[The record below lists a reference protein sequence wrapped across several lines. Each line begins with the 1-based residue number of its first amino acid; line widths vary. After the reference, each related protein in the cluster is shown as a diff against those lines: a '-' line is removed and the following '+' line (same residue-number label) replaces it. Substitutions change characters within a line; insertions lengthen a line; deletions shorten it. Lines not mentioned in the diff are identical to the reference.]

1 MSEDKKITIA
11 EMFPDKEDFNN
22 LMDSFDKYQQK
33 ADGRDIKK
41 ICEKNKEHL
50 STLGINKD
58 FLPFFLMKKII
69 DKAIDDADKRNKAVE
84 EVEKMVTDLSGN
96 VVEDISGDVVEDI
109 SGDVVEAEFFDVSN
123 NVIEDPSG
131 DVVEDIAGNVV
142 EVKEDISGNF
152 EKDSSNNITLNIN
165 NHDKETQTKE
175 EETKTETPDV
185 PEAEHDAEADN
196 NC

>member
-1 MSEDKKITIA
+1 MSEEKKVTIA
-11 EMFPDKEDFNN
+11 EMFTDKEDFNN

-41 ICEKNKEHL
+41 ICDKNKKHL
-50 STLGINKD
+50 ESLGINHN

-69 DKAIDDADKRNKAVE
+69 DKAIDDAEKKNKAVE
-84 EVEKMVTDLSGN
+84 EVEKMVADLSDN

-109 SGDVVEAEFFDVSN
+109 SGDVVEDISD
-123 NVIEDPSG
+123 NVIVDISG
-131 DVVEDIAGNVV
+131 DVVEDIAGNVI

-152 EKDSSNNITLNIN
+152 EKDVSNNITLNIN
-165 NHDKETQTKE
+165 DDKETETKE
-175 EETKTETPDV
+175 EETKTETPTPSI
-185 PEAEHDAEADN
+185 PESDPEADN

>member
-1 MSEDKKITIA
+1 MSEEKKVTIA

-50 STLGINKD
+50 QSLGINHT

-69 DKAIDDADKRNKAVE
+69 DKAIDDAEKRNEAVE
-84 EVEKMVTDLSGN
+84 QVEEMIKDLSGVDMSDN
-96 VVEDISGDVVEDI
+96 VIEDISGQVVEDISGCVAV
-109 SGDVVEAEFFDVSN
+109 DVSD
-123 NVIEDPSG
+123 NVI
-131 DVVEDIAGNVV
+131 V
-142 EVKEDISGNF
+142 DISGNF
-152 EKDSSNNITLNIN
+152 EKDLSNNITLNIN
-165 NHDKETQTKE
+165 NDKESETKE
-175 EETKTETPDV
+175 EETQTETPTPSV
-185 PEAEHDAEADN
+185 PEAEGDPEADN

>member
-1 MSEDKKITIA
+1 MSEEKKVTIA

-50 STLGINKD
+50 QSLGINHT

-69 DKAIDDADKRNKAVE
+69 DKAIDDAEKRNEAVE
-84 EVEKMVTDLSGN
+84 QVEEMIKDLSG
-96 VVEDISGDVVEDI
+96 VDMSEDISGCVAVDVSGEVIEDI
-109 SGDVVEAEFFDVSN
+109 SGCVAVDVSE
-123 NVIEDPSG
+123 NVI
-131 DVVEDIAGNVV
+131 V
-142 EVKEDISGNF
+142 DISGNF
-152 EKDSSNNITLNIN
+152 EKDLSNNITLNIN
-165 NHDKETQTKE
+165 NDKETQTKE
-175 EETKTETPDV
+175 EETQTETPSV
-185 PEAEHDAEADN
+185 PESDPEADN